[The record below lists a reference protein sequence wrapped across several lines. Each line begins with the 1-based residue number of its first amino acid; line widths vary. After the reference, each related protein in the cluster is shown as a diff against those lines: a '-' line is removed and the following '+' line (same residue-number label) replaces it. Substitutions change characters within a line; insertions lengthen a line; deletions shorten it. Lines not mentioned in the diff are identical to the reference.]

1 VAKHHGRINLD
12 NSFNPKSTDEK
23 YNCDPIQSFHTVLIS
38 KLPGNRLNGLNLFLK
53 PANVKRISITTVLLI
68 NFTFLFAQQKHTID
82 PYIESAVNKIESK
95 CITWRRD
102 FHQNPELSNR
112 EFRTAKIIADHLR
125 SLGIEVK
132 ENIAKTGVVGILRGD
147 KPGPVIGLR
156 ADMDALP
163 VTERVDLPFASKV
176 KSTFNGQEV
185 GVMHACG
192 HDTHVAMLMSVAEI
206 LAGMKRDLAGTVKFI
221 FQPAEEGPPEG
232 EEGGA
237 PLMIKEGVLE
247 NPKVDVVFGLHI
259 NAQTPVGQIKYREQG
274 MMAASDWFTI
284 TIHGKQSH
292 GAQPWLGV
300 DPVVIGTQ
308 IIQGLQTIVSRQT
321 ELTKNAVVISTTIFK
336 AGVRQNIIPEEV
348 TLAGTIRTLDTGMQK
363 DVWMRMERTVKN
375 IAEASGATAE
385 IKIDS
390 KTLVTYNDP
399 ALTRQMIPSLQR
411 AANNNTIV
419 MDAATGAEDFS
430 FFAAKVPSLFFYI
443 GGMPLGKDP
452 KETAA
457 HHTPDFFVDETGM
470 KTGIKAFC
478 YLVLDYMKMSQS
490 KATGKGQQKS
500 F

>member
-1 VAKHHGRINLD
+1 VK
-12 NSFNPKSTDEK
+12 
-23 YNCDPIQSFHTVLIS
+23 
-38 KLPGNRLNGLNLFLK
+38 KL
-53 PANVKRISITTVLLI
+53 
-68 NFTFLFAQQKHTID
+68 LFALSCFTAVLSNAQKTTIESQ
-82 PYIESAVNKIESK
+82 IESAVNKIESK
-95 CITWRRD
+95 CIAWRRD
-102 FHQNPELSNR
+102 FHEHPELSNR
-112 EFRTAKIIADHLR
+112 EFRTSKIIADHLR

-132 ENIAKTGVVGILRGD
+132 EGVAKTGVVGILRGD

-163 VTERVDLPFASKV
+163 VTERVNLPFASKV

-206 LAGMKRDLAGTVKFI
+206 LAGMKKDLAGTVKFI
-221 FQPAEEGPPEG
+221 FQPAEEGPPIG

-237 PLMIKEGVLE
+237 ALMVKEGVLD

-259 NAQTPVGQIKYREQG
+259 NAQTPVGQIKYREGG

-292 GAQPWLGV
+292 GAQPWMGV

-308 IIQGLQTIVSRQT
+308 IIEGLQTIVSRQS

-336 AGVRQNIIPEEV
+336 AGVRENIIPEEV
-348 TLAGTIRTLDTGMQK
+348 TLGGTIRTLDTGMQK
-363 DVWMRMERTVKN
+363 DVWMRVERTAKK
-375 IAEASGATAE
+375 IAEASGATADVT
-385 IKIDS
+385 INS

-399 ALTRQMIPSLQR
+399 KLTQQMIPTFQKVT
-411 AANNNTIV
+411 NNYAFV
-419 MDAATGAEDFS
+419 MDAVTGGEDFS
-430 FFAAKVPSLFFYI
+430 YFAANVPSLFFYL
-443 GGMPLGKDP
+443 GGMTPGTDP
-452 KETAA
+452 KQTAA
-457 HHTPDFFVDETGM
+457 HHTPDFYVDESGM

-478 YLVLDYMKMSQS
+478 FLVFDYLKMAQT
-490 KATGKGQQKS
+490 KTTNKPQQKS